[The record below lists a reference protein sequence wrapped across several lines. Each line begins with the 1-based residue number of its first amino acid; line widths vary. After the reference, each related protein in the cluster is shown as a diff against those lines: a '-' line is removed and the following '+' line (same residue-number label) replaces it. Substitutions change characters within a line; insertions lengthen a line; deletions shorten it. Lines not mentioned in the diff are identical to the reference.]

1 MSDKSF
7 NSWSDLGQFWT
18 LPNVLSLTRLVIIIP
33 VFWLILIDGPLLWV
47 FILVVL
53 AMATDYF
60 DGRLARWSHSESD
73 WGKVLDPMADKI
85 GGGLVV
91 AALAFSGS
99 LPLWFLFFLAARDLI
114 IMAGG
119 AILRAKTGR
128 IVMSIWSGKVAV
140 TGVAITSLA
149 ALLKADAPVLS
160 FCIWTTVVLLSFSSI
175 KYYIR
180 FFVYLK
186 EGPISK
192 DPEGQEVSS
201 ASA

>member
-1 MSDKSF
+1 MSDKSS

-47 FILVVL
+47 LILVVL

-60 DGRLARWSHSESD
+60 DGRLARWSDTESD

-91 AALAFSGS
+91 AGLAFSGS
-99 LPLWFLFFLAARDLI
+99 LPLWFLCFLAARDLI

-128 IVMSIWSGKVAV
+128 IVMSIWSGKVAA

-149 ALLKADAPVLS
+149 ALLKADSPVLS
-160 FCIWTTVVLLSFSSI
+160 FCIWTTVVLLSYSSI

-201 ASA
+201 APA